1 MSFKPKEQV
10 KQENPYF
17 EFIDLVYS
25 KGTVLREEEFPE
37 HLQKIVLTPIFSA
50 LINNLENLD
59 ILVALNETNFYE
71 LSNYQVY
78 LFLRTTI
85 DSKKPRGKWFKYKDE
100 DADTVAHTE
109 ALAKYYK
116 CSLKD
121 ARWYLDLHTQ
131 EFKDYLAIGYGFKE
145 DPEEKKRKGKKK
157 EKS

>member
-10 KQENPYF
+10 QRENPYF

-25 KGTVLREEEFPE
+25 KGKVLTEEEFPE
-37 HLQKIVLTPIFSA
+37 HLSKIVLTPIFSA

-59 ILVALNETNFYE
+59 ILVALNKTQFHE
-71 LSNYQVY
+71 LTNYQVY

-85 DSKKPRGKWFKYKDE
+85 DSKKPRGKWFKAKDE

-121 ARWYLDLHTQ
+121 ARRYLDLHTE
-131 EFKDYLAIGYGFKE
+131 EFKHYLAVGYGFIEDKE
-145 DPEEKKRKGKKK
+145 TKKKK
-157 EKS
+157 EKKS